1 MPPTGHSQT
10 PGQPFWA
17 LPTPDTSYTVS
28 CLSGSNPALIYLG
41 RAWRWVASSTRLTG
55 ALALVFGNQQRL
67 SLSPLSP
74 KPQNCSPTEAG
85 EVCVG
90 KGPTLAPAILTSTCT
105 GRNLPPLRTLPAV
118 PPEAKKGLLCGALL
132 PSPPPRL
139 FFLITTALTAPES
152 YL

>member
-1 MPPTGHSQT
+1 MMPPTGHSQT

-28 CLSGSNPALIYLG
+28 CLSGSNPAFIYLG

-105 GRNLPPLRTLPAV
+105 GRNLPHSGPSQQCLLKPRRGFYVVPYYPPL
-118 PPEAKKGLLCGALL
+118 LLDR
-132 PSPPPRL
+132 S
-139 FFLITTALTAPES
+139 S
-152 YL
+152 S